1 MPPLQP
7 PTAPTSH
14 NFTKQRDK
22 MRAKLEDKRKKR
34 DPGSSKGEW
43 YSYSAYW
50 PSTHTHTGRKGG
62 SDSVSNETSVEELL
76 AFIEG
81 DEDNEPHTSSR
92 AAKRQR
98 RKLKKVC
105 KILTITV
112 YCMK

>member
-1 MPPLQP
+1 M
-7 PTAPTSH
+7 
-14 NFTKQRDK
+14 
-22 MRAKLEDKRKKR
+22 
-34 DPGSSKGEW
+34 G
-43 YSYSAYW
+43 
-50 PSTHTHTGRKGG
+50 
-62 SDSVSNETSVEELL
+62 NETSVEELL

-112 YCMK
+112 HCMK